1 MKRRAKSVAKP
12 ATVTEYLAAVSP
24 EKRVALE
31 KLRRD
36 IRTAAPKAEE
46 CIAYGI
52 PGFRLNGKY
61 LVGLGAAAGH
71 CAFYLGSTLQEFEG
85 ALKSYETSKGTIRF
99 QSDHP
104 LPTALVRKLVK
115 ARVAAMRSAGK
126 PPNENRKRA

>member
-1 MKRRAKSVAKP
+1 MKRRSKSLAKP
-12 ATVTEYLAAVSP
+12 ATVTAYLAAVSP
-24 EKRVALE
+24 EKRAALE

-36 IRTAAPKAEE
+36 IRAAAPQAEE

-61 LVGLGAAAGH
+61 LVGLGAATAH

-85 ALKSYETSKGTIRF
+85 ALKSYDTSKGTIRF
-99 QSDHP
+99 QPDHP

-115 ARVAAMRSAGK
+115 ARIAAMR
-126 PPNENRKRA
+126 RRV